1 MKTILALIAV
11 MFMASLGHG
20 QTNQLEEV
28 GPGALEQ
35 VWAIALQHQDVEKI
49 DRIQAA
55 EYVFTDPAGQ
65 VWTKTRGLDAIKAG
79 DLAIDAFELSELK
92 VRTPPLLGPSMSAA

>member
-35 VWAIALQHQDVEKI
+35 VWAIAVQHQDVDKI

-55 EYVFTDPAGQ
+55 EYVFNRSRRT
-65 VWTKTRGLDAIKAG
+65 GLDENQGARRDQG
-79 DLAIDAFELSELK
+79 
-92 VRTPPLLGPSMSAA
+92 R